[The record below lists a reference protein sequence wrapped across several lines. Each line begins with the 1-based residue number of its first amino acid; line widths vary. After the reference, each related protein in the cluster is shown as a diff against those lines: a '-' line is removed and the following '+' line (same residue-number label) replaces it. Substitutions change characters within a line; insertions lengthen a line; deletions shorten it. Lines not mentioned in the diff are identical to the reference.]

1 MIAPK
6 ALIVED
12 DEIQAKILQVVLTRL
27 GIEVHLV
34 KTAKEFVAKIKPL
47 KPDFCLV
54 DLNVESLG
62 VGFSVIQAVR
72 KVLGSDPVLIVASGE
87 SDRSAI
93 TYALE
98 IGANDFIVK
107 PIDRD
112 ILISKISRYVKTDK
126 ILDARSPL
134 IPVPNEGIAA
144 TLSVDMKVQSVDEIG
159 INFQG
164 SHLMAKGTAF
174 HIGGGVLD
182 EISGRDRPNLMTV
195 VSTWVNPEGNYGSYA
210 EFDKTDTELL
220 TSVRRWIAQ
229 RKS

>member
-72 KVLGSDPVLIVASGE
+72 KVLGSDPVCA
-87 SDRSAI
+87 
-93 TYALE
+93 
-98 IGANDFIVK
+98 
-107 PIDRD
+107 
-112 ILISKISRYVKTDK
+112 
-126 ILDARSPL
+126 
-134 IPVPNEGIAA
+134 
-144 TLSVDMKVQSVDEIG
+144 
-159 INFQG
+159 
-164 SHLMAKGTAF
+164 
-174 HIGGGVLD
+174 
-182 EISGRDRPNLMTV
+182 
-195 VSTWVNPEGNYGSYA
+195 
-210 EFDKTDTELL
+210 
-220 TSVRRWIAQ
+220 
-229 RKS
+229 

>member
-1 MIAPK
+1 
-6 ALIVED
+6 
-12 DEIQAKILQVVLTRL
+12 
-27 GIEVHLV
+27 
-34 KTAKEFVAKIKPL
+34 
-47 KPDFCLV
+47 
-54 DLNVESLG
+54 
-62 VGFSVIQAVR
+62 
-72 KVLGSDPVLIVASGE
+72 
-87 SDRSAI
+87 
-93 TYALE
+93 
-98 IGANDFIVK
+98 VK